1 MQRQD
6 YVERMI
12 RQIAEAIGR
21 ALGFTQSGQHDDA
34 QRELDG
40 AWASAI
46 GMRRGDVT
54 RLDEATLRALLGA
67 KARAASMLLD
77 AQADLD
83 VARGEEAA
91 AGRLR
96 DLAERL
102 RR

>member
-1 MQRQD
+1 
-6 YVERMI
+6 MI

-21 ALGFTQSGQHDDA
+21 ALGFTKSGQHDDA

-40 AWASAI
+40 AWTAAI

-67 KARAASMLLD
+67 KTRAASMLLD
-77 AQADLD
+77 AQADLHA
-83 VARGEEAA
+83 ARGEDAA
-91 AGRLR
+91 SARLR
-96 DLAERL
+96 DIAERL